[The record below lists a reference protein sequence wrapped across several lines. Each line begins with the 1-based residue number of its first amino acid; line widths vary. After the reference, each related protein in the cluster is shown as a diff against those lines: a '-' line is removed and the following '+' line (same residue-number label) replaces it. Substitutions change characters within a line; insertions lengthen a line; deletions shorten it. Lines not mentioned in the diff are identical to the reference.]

1 MRGVDARRRCAVG
14 ERKEWGAE
22 NVARTDP
29 GSMSVLGKRGSI
41 VKVKVIRNYDLG
53 EYQSKQVGPRRRYS
67 NSWGQ
72 SDGNRER
79 KRQRQR

>member
-53 EYQSKQVGPRRRYS
+53 EYQSKQVRRRYS